1 MVAAVLGVAGCAVPN
16 DEAPMARAAASPACT
31 SVTAGHGEAPRP
43 DAAALALLSRSEHA
57 LVRVGR
63 ERFSH
68 WFVTAPLE
76 RLLPGAA
83 GIPAVTGT
91 RPLSTALFPEPG
103 SRRLVCL
110 ADGSTA
116 TEEVLEHEPGR
127 RLRYIVWGYTTPA
140 AAPIAYGVG
149 EFRFADAAEG
159 MAIHWTYSFVL
170 KDDRFPGSL
179 GAMGRVLFRLAFLD
193 TRYSRFMASGMRA
206 IGEGAMAEL
215 PGTAGH
221 ARRGQMPAG
230 LR

>member
-1 MVAAVLGVAGCAVPN
+1 
-16 DEAPMARAAASPACT
+16 MARYAASPACPSIT
-31 SVTAGHGEAPRP
+31 VEAGEAPTP
-43 DAAALALLSRSEHA
+43 DAAALSLLSRPEEA
-57 LVRVGR
+57 FVPVVR
-63 ERFSH
+63 ERFAP
-68 WFVTAPLE
+68 WFVAAPLE
-76 RLLPGAA
+76 TLLPGAA

-91 RPLSTALFPEPG
+91 RPLSAAPFPKPG

-116 TEEVLEHEPGR
+116 MEEVLEHEPGR

-159 MAIHWTYSFVL
+159 TAVHWTYSFAL
-170 KDDRFPGSL
+170 KEDRFPGSL
-179 GAMGRVLFRLAFLD
+179 GALGRGLFRLAFLD

-206 IGEGAMAEL
+206 IGKRAIAEL
-215 PGTAGH
+215 DGAAEQALRGHRTA
-221 ARRGQMPAG
+221 A